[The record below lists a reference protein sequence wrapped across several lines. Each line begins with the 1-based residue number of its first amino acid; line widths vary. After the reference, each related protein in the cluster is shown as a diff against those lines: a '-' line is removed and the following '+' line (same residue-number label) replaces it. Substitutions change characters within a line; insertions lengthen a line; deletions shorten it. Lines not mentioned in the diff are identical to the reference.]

1 MKQVRFNAFLMNCI
15 SHLSPGVW
23 RAGGDRSRDYNDLGH
38 WVRLAQTLERGYFDA
53 IFLADILG
61 VYDTYQGS
69 LEPSLRMAAQIP
81 VNDPLPLIPVM
92 AHATEH
98 IGFGLTAS
106 VSFEHPF
113 PFARRISTL
122 DHLTKGRIAWNIV
135 TSYLESAARN
145 LGQDKITDH
154 DQRYDM
160 ADEYLEVVYKL
171 WEASWHED
179 AVCGAGTSFADAKKI
194 DPILHEGRY
203 FKVPGVHLSEPS
215 PQRTPVLFQAGSSG
229 RGKRFAARHA
239 ECVFT
244 GCPSKSVMRTVA
256 ADIRRQ
262 VEAEGRDPR
271 SVLIF
276 NMQTIVLGASDDEAQ
291 AEYARLKSF
300 VDRDAVLAIFSG
312 AMGIDLGQLPY
323 DEPLRY
329 AKTQM
334 AQSVLE
340 VFTSADPSK
349 DWTIREIV
357 DWCGIGGRGPV
368 FVGSPVTVANM
379 IEEWVQDTDLDGFNL
394 SYATMPGSY
403 EDVVN
408 LLVPELQK
416 RGRYKTAYDHGTL
429 REKFF
434 GCGARLSGTDLARRL
449 SLSHDPRTT

>member
-1 MKQVRFNAFLMNCI
+1 
-15 SHLSPGVW
+15 
-23 RAGGDRSRDYNDLGH
+23 
-38 WVRLAQTLERGYFDA
+38 
-53 IFLADILG
+53 
-61 VYDTYQGS
+61 
-69 LEPSLRMAAQIP
+69 
-81 VNDPLPLIPVM
+81 
-92 AHATEH
+92 
-98 IGFGLTAS
+98 
-106 VSFEHPF
+106 
-113 PFARRISTL
+113 
-122 DHLTKGRIAWNIV
+122 
-135 TSYLESAARN
+135 
-145 LGQDKITDH
+145 
-154 DQRYDM
+154 
-160 ADEYLEVVYKL
+160 
-171 WEASWHED
+171 
-179 AVCGAGTSFADAKKI
+179 
-194 DPILHEGRY
+194 
-203 FKVPGVHLSEPS
+203 
-215 PQRTPVLFQAGSSG
+215 
-229 RGKRFAARHA
+229 
-239 ECVFT
+239 
-244 GCPSKSVMRTVA
+244 MRTVA

-276 NMQTIVLGASDDEAQ
+276 NMQTFVLGASDDEAQ